1 MLPDSAALEGFEV
14 VDAKKCREVHVRNRW
29 LQKSADLLERR
40 ACETTFHASFLISVS
55 QPAAASQQQPA
66 SCSQPASPA
75 SQPSQPA
82 NVASGHRS
90 LRPPAIRH
98 RCLQTLN
105 KGHPI
110 GCHRL
115 AQPATGCHRP
125 PQAAKPSGTHSTRGA
140 AKHAINPSN
149 IDDMANGRL
158 WDDHFRHLGH
168 PPKFYRVQDASSG
181 NNSPFWYYFRFNLM
195 KDHSKITK
203 CHVVSKK

>member
-1 MLPDSAALEGFEV
+1 MESTHTPLKTWIAE
-14 VDAKKCREVHVRNRW
+14 
-29 LQKSADLLERR
+29 SADLRERR

-110 GCHRL
+110 GCRSPP
-115 AQPATGCHRP
+115 QPATARHRVPQPATWCQTFWHPQHQGGSQTCHKPIKYRRYGQRTTLGRP
-125 PQAAKPSGTHSTRGA
+125 FQA
-140 AKHAINPSN
+140 
-149 IDDMANGRL
+149 
-158 WDDHFRHLGH
+158 FRA
-168 PPKFYRVQDASSG
+168 PT
-181 NNSPFWYYFRFNLM
+181 
-195 KDHSKITK
+195 KIL
-203 CHVVSKK
+203 